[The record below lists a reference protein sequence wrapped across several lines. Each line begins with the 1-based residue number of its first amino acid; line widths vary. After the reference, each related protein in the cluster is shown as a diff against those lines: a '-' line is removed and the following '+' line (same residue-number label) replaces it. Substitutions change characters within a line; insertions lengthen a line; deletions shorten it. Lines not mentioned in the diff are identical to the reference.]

1 MIAYFLLVHRYPD
14 QFKRMFKAIYAPGN
28 IYLIHIDKS
37 SGSAMAEDIASFL
50 APYKGVEILPARR
63 ALWGGGTAWWTP
75 NCGAWRGCSKWARTG
90 PTTSISAGR
99 IFR

>member
-1 MIAYFLLVHRYPD
+1 MLAYFLLVHRYPG

-37 SGSAMAEDIASFL
+37 SGWAMAEDIASFL
-50 APYKGVEILPARR
+50 AHYQGQRFCRR
-63 ALWGGGTAWWTP
+63 GAPCGAGTAWWTP